1 MKKRLRGQKNRL
13 YEGCS
18 LIYSDPSKL
27 NKQPPKQAKC
37 LGGVFYGAGKQLSVI
52 LLHPFPQ
59 PFTLRCKRA
68 FNSVYKVIILY
79 HSFTLFGFLFAD
91 RYHWYSIHIHPYFH
105 ANLSYTFCLLHRCS
119 SSLTS
124 LLSQKP
130 SKLFLIGHTSC
141 SYRCFYGPSLT

>member
-1 MKKRLRGQKNRL
+1 MKKKLRTQKNRL

-18 LIYSDPSKL
+18 LIYSDPSIS

-37 LGGVFYGAGKQLSVI
+37 LGGVFGGAGKQLSGI

-59 PFTLRCKRA
+59 PFAVSSKRTIH
-68 FNSVYKVIILY
+68 SVCKVIILY
-79 HSFTLFGFLFAD
+79 HSFTLFGFLSAY

-105 ANLSYTFCLLHRCS
+105 ANLSYKFCLLYRCS

-130 SKLFLIGHTSC
+130 SKPSLLGHTSC
-141 SYRCFYGPSLT
+141 SCICFCDQ